1 MFLVK
6 KISVVIVVL
15 ICFLACSQ
23 ESFIKLQKKAQEQ
36 ENDGSKRPSYVD
48 SDYEVFS
55 ETIFLQNMVYQP
67 IEERNAF
74 FQLTKD
80 GDDSFNPETSVI
92 LLNEP
97 SDNNE
102 KNPPLYQNDPNNN
115 ANNEKNPPLYQNDP
129 NNNANNEKNPPL
141 YQNDPNNNANNEKS
155 PFLYKPKRKAKNPK
169 LIEYSQQDFYPLK
182 NGDIMMSKE
191 GDQWLIE
198 IKSKALKRFLK
209 DQNDKDRQ
217 IQTFTFNDT
226 KTQIAQ
232 FKGKISSYVYT
243 TNDSD
248 LSLRPFYESF
258 LLEKKSDDLYMV
270 DKALDA
276 IEVSKCQMVLKKHST
291 DKLDSQHKAIS
302 IDLDFKKERF
312 KSDTELFLECQS

>member
-6 KISVVIVVL
+6 KISVVIMILV
-15 ICFLACSQ
+15 CFLACSQ

-55 ETIFLQNMVYQP
+55 ETIFLKNNMVYQP
-67 IEERNAF
+67 MEERDSFA
-74 FQLTKD
+74 QLTKD
-80 GDDSFNPETSVI
+80 GNDSFNPETSVI

-97 SDNNE
+97 SDNDT
-102 KNPPLYQNDPNNN
+102 KNPPLYQNESNTNT
-115 ANNEKNPPLYQNDP
+115 ANNDTKN
-129 NNNANNEKNPPL
+129 
-141 YQNDPNNNANNEKS
+141 
-155 PFLYKPKRKAKNPK
+155 PFLYKPKRKTKNPK
-169 LIEYSQQDFYPLK
+169 LIEYSQQNFYPLK
-182 NGDIMMSKE
+182 DGDIMMSKE

-276 IEVSKCQMVLKKHST
+276 IEISKCQMVLKKHST

-312 KSDTELFLECQS
+312 KSDTELFLECLKES

>member
-6 KISVVIVVL
+6 KIGVVIMIL

-23 ESFIKLQKKAQEQ
+23 ERFIKLQKKAQEQ

-74 FQLTKD
+74 FQLTNDEDNDPK
-80 GDDSFNPETSVI
+80 ETPLI

-102 KNPPLYQNDPNNN
+102 KNPPLYPNDPHNN
-115 ANNEKNPPLYQNDP
+115 ANN
-129 NNNANNEKNPPL
+129 ANNDIKN
-141 YQNDPNNNANNEKS
+141 
-155 PFLYKPKRKAKNPK
+155 PFLYKKRKAKNPK

-182 NGDIMMSKE
+182 NGDIIMSKE
-191 GDQWLIE
+191 GDQWLVE

>member
-6 KISVVIVVL
+6 KISVVIMIL

-23 ESFIKLQKKAQEQ
+23 ERFIKLQKKAQEQ
-36 ENDGSKRPSYVD
+36 ENDGSQRPSYVD
-48 SDYEVFS
+48 SDHEVFS

-67 IEERNAF
+67 VEERNAF

-80 GDDSFNPETSVI
+80 ENDSFNPETSVI

-97 SDNNE
+97 SDNDT

-115 ANNEKNPPLYQNDP
+115 ANNEKNP
-129 NNNANNEKNPPL
+129 
-141 YQNDPNNNANNEKS
+141 
-155 PFLYKPKRKAKNPK
+155 FLYKPKRKTKNPK

-182 NGDIMMSKE
+182 NGDIIMSKE
-191 GDQWLIE
+191 GDQWLVE

-243 TNDSD
+243 TNNSD

-258 LLEKKSDDLYMV
+258 LLEKKSDDFYTIGAIG

-276 IEVSKCQMVLKKHST
+276 IEISKCQMVLKKHST

-312 KSDTELFLECQS
+312 KSDTELFLECLKES

>member
-6 KISVVIVVL
+6 KIGVVVVVL
-15 ICFLACSQ
+15 IGFLACSQ
-23 ESFIKLQKKAQEQ
+23 ERFIQLQKKAQEQ

-55 ETIFLQNMVYQP
+55 ETIFLQNMVHQP
-67 IEERNAF
+67 IKERDAF
-74 FQLTKD
+74 AQLTKD
-80 GDDSFNPETSVI
+80 EDDSFNPETSVI
-92 LLNEP
+92 LLDEP
-97 SDNNE
+97 SDNDT
-102 KNPPLYQNDPNNN
+102 KSPPLNQNESNNN
-115 ANNEKNPPLYQNDP
+115 TANNDVKN
-129 NNNANNEKNPPL
+129 
-141 YQNDPNNNANNEKS
+141 
-155 PFLYKPKRKAKNPK
+155 PFLYKPKRKTKDPK
-169 LIEYSQQDFYPLK
+169 LIEYSQQNFYPLK
-182 NGDIMMSKE
+182 DGDIVMSKE

-198 IKSKALKRFLK
+198 IKSKALKRFLR

-243 TNDSD
+243 TNNSN

-258 LLEKKSDDLYMV
+258 LLEKKSDDFYTIGAIG

-276 IEVSKCQMVLKKHST
+276 IEIQKCQMVLKKHST

>member
-6 KISVVIVVL
+6 KIGVVIVVL

-23 ESFIKLQKKAQEQ
+23 ERFIKIQKKAQEQ
-36 ENDGSKRPSYVD
+36 ENDGSQRPSYVD

-67 IEERNAF
+67 TEERDSFA
-74 FQLTKD
+74 QLTKD
-80 GDDSFNPETSVI
+80 ENDSFNPETSVI

-97 SDNNE
+97 SDNDT
-102 KNPPLYQNDPNNN
+102 KNPPLNQNESNTNT
-115 ANNEKNPPLYQNDP
+115 ANNDTKN
-129 NNNANNEKNPPL
+129 
-141 YQNDPNNNANNEKS
+141 
-155 PFLYKPKRKAKNPK
+155 PFLYKPKRKTKNPK
-169 LIEYSQQDFYPLK
+169 LIEYSQQNFYPLK
-182 NGDIMMSKE
+182 DGDIVMSKE

-243 TNDSD
+243 TNNSD

-258 LLEKKSDDLYMV
+258 LLEKKSDDFYTIGAIG

-276 IEVSKCQMVLKKHST
+276 IEISKCQMVLKKHST

>member
-1 MFLVK
+1 M
-6 KISVVIVVL
+6 VL
-15 ICFLACSQ
+15 IGFLACSQ
-23 ESFIKLQKKAQEQ
+23 ERFIQLQKKAQEQ

-55 ETIFLQNMVYQP
+55 ETIFLQNMVHQP
-67 IEERNAF
+67 IKERDAF
-74 FQLTKD
+74 IQPTKD

-92 LLNEP
+92 LLDEP
-97 SDNNE
+97 SDNDT
-102 KNPPLYQNDPNNN
+102 KNPPLNQNESSNNT
-115 ANNEKNPPLYQNDP
+115 ANNDTKN
-129 NNNANNEKNPPL
+129 
-141 YQNDPNNNANNEKS
+141 
-155 PFLYKPKRKAKNPK
+155 PFLYKPKRKTKDPK
-169 LIEYSQQDFYPLK
+169 LIEYSQQNFYPLK
-182 NGDIMMSKE
+182 DGDIVMSKE

-243 TNDSD
+243 TNNSD

-258 LLEKKSDDLYMV
+258 LLEKKSEDLYMIG

-276 IEVSKCQMVLKKHST
+276 IEVQKCQMVLKKHST

>member
-6 KISVVIVVL
+6 KISVVVVVL

-23 ESFIKLQKKAQEQ
+23 ERFIQLQKKAQEQ

-48 SDYEVFS
+48 SDYKVFS
-55 ETIFLQNMVYQP
+55 ETIFLQNMVHQP
-67 IEERNAF
+67 IKERNTF

-80 GDDSFNPETSVI
+80 EDDSFNPETSVI

-102 KNPPLYQNDPNNN
+102 KNPPLNQNESNTNT
-115 ANNEKNPPLYQNDP
+115 ANNDTKN
-129 NNNANNEKNPPL
+129 
-141 YQNDPNNNANNEKS
+141 
-155 PFLYKPKRKAKNPK
+155 PFLYKPKRKTKNPK
-169 LIEYSQQDFYPLK
+169 LIEYSQQNFYPLK
-182 NGDIMMSKE
+182 DGDIVMSKE
-191 GDQWLIE
+191 GDQWLIK

-209 DQNDKDRQ
+209 DQNNKDRQ

-243 TNDSD
+243 TNNSN

-258 LLEKKSDDLYMV
+258 LLEKKSDDFYMIGAIG

-276 IEVSKCQMVLKKHST
+276 IEIQKCQMVLKKHST

>member
-6 KISVVIVVL
+6 KIGVVIMIL

-23 ESFIKLQKKAQEQ
+23 ERFIQLQKKAQEQ

-80 GDDSFNPETSVI
+80 EDNSFNPETSVI

-97 SDNNE
+97 SDNN
-102 KNPPLYQNDPNNN
+102 
-115 ANNEKNPPLYQNDP
+115 NEKNPPLYQNESH
-129 NNNANNEKNPPL
+129 NNNTANNDTKN
-141 YQNDPNNNANNEKS
+141 

-169 LIEYSQQDFYPLK
+169 LIEYSQQNFYPLK
-182 NGDIMMSKE
+182 DGDIMMSKE
-191 GDQWLIE
+191 GDQWSIE

-209 DQNDKDRQ
+209 DQNDEDRQ

-258 LLEKKSDDLYMV
+258 LLEKKSDNVYTIG
-270 DKALDA
+270 DKALDT
-276 IEVSKCQMVLKKHST
+276 IEISKCQMVLKKHST

-302 IDLDFKKERF
+302 IDLDFKKEHF

>member
-6 KISVVIVVL
+6 KIGVVVVVL

-23 ESFIKLQKKAQEQ
+23 ESFIKMQKKAQEQ

-67 IEERNAF
+67 TEERDSFA
-74 FQLTKD
+74 QLTKD
-80 GDDSFNPETSVI
+80 EDDSFNPETSVI

-97 SDNNE
+97 SDNDT
-102 KNPPLYQNDPNNN
+102 KNPPLYQNEFHNNN
-115 ANNEKNPPLYQNDP
+115 TANNDTKN
-129 NNNANNEKNPPL
+129 
-141 YQNDPNNNANNEKS
+141 
-155 PFLYKPKRKAKNPK
+155 PFLYKPKRKTKNPK

-182 NGDIMMSKE
+182 NGDIIMSKE

-258 LLEKKSDDLYMV
+258 LLEKKSDNVYTIEN
-270 DKALDA
+270 KALDTME
-276 IEVSKCQMVLKKHST
+276 ISKCQMVLKKHST

>member
-6 KISVVIVVL
+6 KIGVVVVVL
-15 ICFLACSQ
+15 IGFLACSQ
-23 ESFIKLQKKAQEQ
+23 ERFIKLQKKAQEQ

-55 ETIFLQNMVYQP
+55 ETIFLKNMVYQP
-67 IEERNAF
+67 TEERDSFA
-74 FQLTKD
+74 QLTKD
-80 GDDSFNPETSVI
+80 EDNSFNPETSVI

-115 ANNEKNPPLYQNDP
+115 ANNEK
-129 NNNANNEKNPPL
+129 
-141 YQNDPNNNANNEKS
+141 S
-155 PFLYKPKRKAKNPK
+155 PFLYKPKRKTKNPK
-169 LIEYSQQDFYPLK
+169 LIEYSQQNFYPLK
-182 NGDIMMSKE
+182 NGDIIMSKE

-258 LLEKKSDDLYMV
+258 LLEKKSDDLYTIG

>member
-1 MFLVK
+1 M
-6 KISVVIVVL
+6 IL

-23 ESFIKLQKKAQEQ
+23 ERFIKLQKKAQEQ

-67 IEERNAF
+67 TEERDSFA
-74 FQLTKD
+74 QLTKD
-80 GDDSFNPETSVI
+80 ENDSFNPETSVI

-97 SDNNE
+97 SDNDT
-102 KNPPLYQNDPNNN
+102 KNPPLYQNESHNNT
-115 ANNEKNPPLYQNDP
+115 ANNDT
-129 NNNANNEKNPPL
+129 
-141 YQNDPNNNANNEKS
+141 KS

-169 LIEYSQQDFYPLK
+169 LIEYSQQNFYPLK

-243 TNDSD
+243 TNNSD

-258 LLEKKSDDLYMV
+258 LLEKKSDDLYTIG

-276 IEVSKCQMVLKKHST
+276 IEISKCQMVLKKHST

>member
-6 KISVVIVVL
+6 KIGVVVVVL
-15 ICFLACSQ
+15 IGFLACSQ
-23 ESFIKLQKKAQEQ
+23 ERFIQLQKKAQEQ

-55 ETIFLQNMVYQP
+55 ETIFLQNMVHQP
-67 IEERNAF
+67 IKERDAF
-74 FQLTKD
+74 AQLTKD
-80 GDDSFNPETSVI
+80 EDDSFNPETSVI

-97 SDNNE
+97 SDNDT
-102 KNPPLYQNDPNNN
+102 KNPPLNQNESNNN
-115 ANNEKNPPLYQNDP
+115 A
-129 NNNANNEKNPPL
+129 ANNDTKN
-141 YQNDPNNNANNEKS
+141 
-155 PFLYKPKRKAKNPK
+155 PFLYKPKRKTKDPK
-169 LIEYSQQDFYPLK
+169 LIEYSQQNFYPLK
-182 NGDIMMSKE
+182 DGDIIMSKE

-243 TNDSD
+243 TNNSN
-248 LSLRPFYESF
+248 LSLRPFYKSF
-258 LLEKKSDDLYMV
+258 LLEKKSDDFYMIGAIG
-270 DKALDA
+270 DKALDT
-276 IEVSKCQMVLKKHST
+276 IEIQKCQMVLKKHST

>member
-1 MFLVK
+1 M
-6 KISVVIVVL
+6 
-15 ICFLACSQ
+15 
-23 ESFIKLQKKAQEQ
+23 QKKAQEQ

-55 ETIFLQNMVYQP
+55 ETIFLQNMVHQP
-67 IEERNAF
+67 IKERDAF
-74 FQLTKD
+74 AQLTKD
-80 GDDSFNPETSVI
+80 EDDSFNYETSVI

-97 SDNNE
+97 SDNDTKNLPLNQNE
-102 KNPPLYQNDPNNN
+102 SNTNA
-115 ANNEKNPPLYQNDP
+115 ANNDAKN
-129 NNNANNEKNPPL
+129 
-141 YQNDPNNNANNEKS
+141 
-155 PFLYKPKRKAKNPK
+155 PFLYKPKRKTKDPK
-169 LIEYSQQDFYPLK
+169 LIEYSQQNFYPLK
-182 NGDIMMSKE
+182 DGDIMMSKE

-243 TNDSD
+243 TNNSD

-258 LLEKKSDDLYMV
+258 LLEKKSDDFYTIGAIG

-276 IEVSKCQMVLKKHST
+276 IEIQKCQMVLKKHST

>member
-6 KISVVIVVL
+6 KIGVVVVVL
-15 ICFLACSQ
+15 IGFLACSQ
-23 ESFIKLQKKAQEQ
+23 ERFIQLQKKAQEQ

-48 SDYEVFS
+48 LDYEVFS

-67 IEERNAF
+67 MEERDSFA
-74 FQLTKD
+74 QLTKD
-80 GDDSFNPETSVI
+80 ENDSFNPETSVI

-115 ANNEKNPPLYQNDP
+115 ANNEKNP
-129 NNNANNEKNPPL
+129 
-141 YQNDPNNNANNEKS
+141 
-155 PFLYKPKRKAKNPK
+155 FLYKPKRKTKDPK
-169 LIEYSQQDFYPLK
+169 LIEYSQQNFYPLK
-182 NGDIMMSKE
+182 DGDIMMSKE

-243 TNDSD
+243 TNNSD

-258 LLEKKSDDLYMV
+258 LLEKKSDNLYTIG

-276 IEVSKCQMVLKKHST
+276 IEISKCQMVLKKHST

>member
-1 MFLVK
+1 M
-6 KISVVIVVL
+6 
-15 ICFLACSQ
+15 
-23 ESFIKLQKKAQEQ
+23 QKKAQEQ
-36 ENDGSKRPSYVD
+36 ENDGSQRPSYVD

-67 IEERNAF
+67 IEERNALA
-74 FQLTKD
+74 QLTKD
-80 GDDSFNPETSVI
+80 ENDFFNPETSVI

-97 SDNNE
+97 SDNDT
-102 KNPPLYQNDPNNN
+102 KNPPLNQNESNTNT
-115 ANNEKNPPLYQNDP
+115 ANNDTKN
-129 NNNANNEKNPPL
+129 
-141 YQNDPNNNANNEKS
+141 
-155 PFLYKPKRKAKNPK
+155 PFLYKPKRKTKNPK
-169 LIEYSQQDFYPLK
+169 LIEYSQQNFYPLK
-182 NGDIMMSKE
+182 DGDIVMSKE
-191 GDQWLIE
+191 GDQWLVE

-209 DQNDKDRQ
+209 AQNDKDRQ

-243 TNDSD
+243 TNNSD
-248 LSLRPFYESF
+248 LSLRPFYASF
-258 LLEKKSDDLYMV
+258 LLEKKSDNVYTIEN
-270 DKALDA
+270 KALDT
-276 IEVSKCQMVLKKHST
+276 IEISKCQMVLKKHST

>member
-6 KISVVIVVL
+6 KIGVVIMIL
-15 ICFLACSQ
+15 IFFLACSQ
-23 ESFIKLQKKAQEQ
+23 ERFIKLQKKAQEQ

-80 GDDSFNPETSVI
+80 EDNSFNPETSVI

-97 SDNNE
+97 SDNDT
-102 KNPPLYQNDPNNN
+102 KNPPLYPNESHNNTNN
-115 ANNEKNPPLYQNDP
+115 ANNDTKN
-129 NNNANNEKNPPL
+129 
-141 YQNDPNNNANNEKS
+141 

-182 NGDIMMSKE
+182 NGDIIMSKE

-232 FKGKISSYVYT
+232 IKGKISSYVYT

-258 LLEKKSDDLYMV
+258 LLEKKSDNVYTIG

-276 IEVSKCQMVLKKHST
+276 IEISKCQMVLKKHST

-302 IDLDFKKERF
+302 IDLDFKKEHF

>member
-1 MFLVK
+1 M
-6 KISVVIVVL
+6 VL
-15 ICFLACSQ
+15 IGFLACSQ
-23 ESFIKLQKKAQEQ
+23 ERFIQLQKKAQEQ

-55 ETIFLQNMVYQP
+55 ETIFLQNMVHQP
-67 IEERNAF
+67 IKERDAF
-74 FQLTKD
+74 AQLTKD

-92 LLNEP
+92 LLDEP
-97 SDNNE
+97 SDNDT
-102 KNPPLYQNDPNNN
+102 KNPPLNQNESNNN
-115 ANNEKNPPLYQNDP
+115 TANNDTKN
-129 NNNANNEKNPPL
+129 
-141 YQNDPNNNANNEKS
+141 
-155 PFLYKPKRKAKNPK
+155 PFLYKPKRKTKDPK
-169 LIEYSQQDFYPLK
+169 LIEYSQQNFYPLK
-182 NGDIMMSKE
+182 DGDIVISKE

-243 TNDSD
+243 TNNSN

-258 LLEKKSDDLYMV
+258 LLEKKSDDFYMIGAIG

-276 IEVSKCQMVLKKHST
+276 IEIHKCQMVLKKHST

>member
-6 KISVVIVVL
+6 KISVVVVVL

-23 ESFIKLQKKAQEQ
+23 ESFIKMQKKAQEQ
-36 ENDGSKRPSYVD
+36 ENDGSKRPIYVD

-80 GDDSFNPETSVI
+80 EDNSFNPETSVI

-102 KNPPLYQNDPNNN
+102 KNPPLNQNESNTNT
-115 ANNEKNPPLYQNDP
+115 ANNDTKN
-129 NNNANNEKNPPL
+129 
-141 YQNDPNNNANNEKS
+141 

-169 LIEYSQQDFYPLK
+169 LIEYSQQNFYPLK
-182 NGDIMMSKE
+182 DGDIVMSKE

-258 LLEKKSDDLYMV
+258 LLEKKSDDLYTIG
-270 DKALDA
+270 DKALGA
-276 IEVSKCQMVLKKHST
+276 IEISKCQMVLKKHST

-312 KSDTELFLECQS
+312 KSDTELFLECLKES

>member
-6 KISVVIVVL
+6 KIGVVIMIL

-23 ESFIKLQKKAQEQ
+23 ERFIKLQKKAQEQ
-36 ENDGSKRPSYVD
+36 ENDGSQRPSYVD

-80 GDDSFNPETSVI
+80 EDNSFNPETSVI

-102 KNPPLYQNDPNNN
+102 KNPPLYPNDPHNNTNN
-115 ANNEKNPPLYQNDP
+115 ANDDTKN
-129 NNNANNEKNPPL
+129 
-141 YQNDPNNNANNEKS
+141 
-155 PFLYKPKRKAKNPK
+155 PFLYKPKRKTKNPK

-182 NGDIMMSKE
+182 NGDIIISKE
-191 GDQWLIE
+191 GDQWLVE

-258 LLEKKSDDLYMV
+258 LLEKKSDDLYTIG
-270 DKALDA
+270 DKALDT

>member
-1 MFLVK
+1 M
-6 KISVVIVVL
+6 
-15 ICFLACSQ
+15 
-23 ESFIKLQKKAQEQ
+23 QKKAQEQ
-36 ENDGSKRPSYVD
+36 ENDGSQRPSYVD

-67 IEERNAF
+67 KEERDSFA
-74 FQLTKD
+74 QLTKD

-97 SDNNE
+97 SDNDT
-102 KNPPLYQNDPNNN
+102 KNPPLNQNETNNN
-115 ANNEKNPPLYQNDP
+115 TANDDTKN
-129 NNNANNEKNPPL
+129 
-141 YQNDPNNNANNEKS
+141 

-169 LIEYSQQDFYPLK
+169 LIEYSQQNFYPLK
-182 NGDIMMSKE
+182 DGDIIMSKE
-191 GDQWLIE
+191 GDQWLVE

-276 IEVSKCQMVLKKHST
+276 IEISKCQMVLKKHST

>member
-6 KISVVIVVL
+6 KIGVVVVVL
-15 ICFLACSQ
+15 IGFLACSQ
-23 ESFIKLQKKAQEQ
+23 ERFIQLQKKAQEQ

-55 ETIFLQNMVYQP
+55 ETIFLQNMVHQP
-67 IEERNAF
+67 IKERDAF
-74 FQLTKD
+74 AQLTKD
-80 GDDSFNPETSVI
+80 EDDSFNPETSVI

-97 SDNNE
+97 SDNDT
-102 KNPPLYQNDPNNN
+102 KNPPLNQNESNNN
-115 ANNEKNPPLYQNDP
+115 TASNDTKN
-129 NNNANNEKNPPL
+129 
-141 YQNDPNNNANNEKS
+141 
-155 PFLYKPKRKAKNPK
+155 PFLYKPKRKTKDPK
-169 LIEYSQQDFYPLK
+169 LIEYSQQNFYPLK
-182 NGDIMMSKE
+182 DGDIMMSKE

-209 DQNDKDRQ
+209 DQNNKDRQ

-243 TNDSD
+243 TNNSD

-258 LLEKKSDDLYMV
+258 LLEKKSDDLYTIG
-270 DKALDA
+270 DKALDT

>member
-6 KISVVIVVL
+6 KIGVVVVVL
-15 ICFLACSQ
+15 IGFLACSQ
-23 ESFIKLQKKAQEQ
+23 ERFIQLQKKAQEQ

-55 ETIFLQNMVYQP
+55 ETIFLQNMVHQP
-67 IEERNAF
+67 IKERDAF
-74 FQLTKD
+74 AQLTKD
-80 GDDSFNPETSVI
+80 EDDFFNSETSVI
-92 LLNEP
+92 LLDEP
-97 SDNNE
+97 SDNDT
-102 KNPPLYQNDPNNN
+102 KNPPLNQNESNNN
-115 ANNEKNPPLYQNDP
+115 TANNDAKN
-129 NNNANNEKNPPL
+129 
-141 YQNDPNNNANNEKS
+141 
-155 PFLYKPKRKAKNPK
+155 PFLYKPKRKTKDPK
-169 LIEYSQQDFYPLK
+169 LIEYSQQNFYPLK
-182 NGDIMMSKE
+182 DGDIMMSKE

-243 TNDSD
+243 TNNSN

-258 LLEKKSDDLYMV
+258 LLEKKSDDFYTMMG

-276 IEVSKCQMVLKKHST
+276 IEIQKCQMVLKKHST

>member
-1 MFLVK
+1 M
-6 KISVVIVVL
+6 IL

-74 FQLTKD
+74 FQLTNDEDNDPK
-80 GDDSFNPETSVI
+80 ETPLI

-102 KNPPLYQNDPNNN
+102 KNPPLYPNDPHNNTNN
-115 ANNEKNPPLYQNDP
+115 ANNDIKN
-129 NNNANNEKNPPL
+129 
-141 YQNDPNNNANNEKS
+141 
-155 PFLYKPKRKAKNPK
+155 PFLYKKRKAKNPK

-182 NGDIMMSKE
+182 NGDIIVSKE
-191 GDQWLIE
+191 GDQWLVE

-258 LLEKKSDDLYMV
+258 LLEKKSDDLYYMV

-276 IEVSKCQMVLKKHST
+276 IEISKCQMVLKKHST

>member
-6 KISVVIVVL
+6 KISVVIMIL

-23 ESFIKLQKKAQEQ
+23 ERFIQLQKKAQEQ

-55 ETIFLQNMVYQP
+55 ETIFLKNMVYHP
-67 IEERNAF
+67 TNETNAF
-74 FQLTKD
+74 AQLTNDKD
-80 GDDSFNPETSVI
+80 NDPKETPLI

-115 ANNEKNPPLYQNDP
+115 ANNEKNP
-129 NNNANNEKNPPL
+129 
-141 YQNDPNNNANNEKS
+141 
-155 PFLYKPKRKAKNPK
+155 FLYKPKRKTKNPK
-169 LIEYSQQDFYPLK
+169 LIEYSQQNFYPLK

-198 IKSKALKRFLK
+198 IQSKALKRFLK

-243 TNDSD
+243 TNNSD

-276 IEVSKCQMVLKKHST
+276 IEISKCQMVLKKHST

-312 KSDTELFLECQS
+312 KSDTELFLECLKES

>member
-6 KISVVIVVL
+6 KIGVVVVVL

-23 ESFIKLQKKAQEQ
+23 ERFIKLQKKAQEQ

-80 GDDSFNPETSVI
+80 ENDSFNPETSVI
-92 LLNEP
+92 LLNES
-97 SDNNE
+97 SD
-102 KNPPLYQNDPNNN
+102 
-115 ANNEKNPPLYQNDP
+115 
-129 NNNANNEKNPPL
+129 NNEKNPPL

-155 PFLYKPKRKAKNPK
+155 PFLYKPKRKTKNPK
-169 LIEYSQQDFYPLK
+169 LIEYSQQNFYPLK
-182 NGDIMMSKE
+182 DGDIVMSKE

-258 LLEKKSDDLYMV
+258 LLEKKSDDLYTIG
-270 DKALDA
+270 DKALDT

>member
-6 KISVVIVVL
+6 KIGVVIVVL
-15 ICFLACSQ
+15 IGFLACSQ
-23 ESFIKLQKKAQEQ
+23 ERFIKLQKKAQEQ

-55 ETIFLQNMVYQP
+55 ETIFLKNMVYQP
-67 IEERNAF
+67 IKERDAF
-74 FQLTKD
+74 AQLTKD
-80 GDDSFNPETSVI
+80 ENDSFNPSFNPETSVI

-97 SDNNE
+97 SDNDT
-102 KNPPLYQNDPNNN
+102 KNPPLYQNESNTNT
-115 ANNEKNPPLYQNDP
+115 ANNDTKN
-129 NNNANNEKNPPL
+129 
-141 YQNDPNNNANNEKS
+141 
-155 PFLYKPKRKAKNPK
+155 PFLYKPKRKTKDPK
-169 LIEYSQQDFYPLK
+169 LIEYSQQNFYPIK
-182 NGDIMMSKE
+182 NGDIVMSKE

-243 TNDSD
+243 TNNSD

-258 LLEKKSDDLYMV
+258 LLEKKSDDFYTIGAIG

-276 IEVSKCQMVLKKHST
+276 IEISKCQMVLKKHST

>member
-6 KISVVIVVL
+6 KIGVVIVVL

-23 ESFIKLQKKAQEQ
+23 ERFIKLQKKAQEQ

-67 IEERNAF
+67 TEERDSFA
-74 FQLTKD
+74 QLTKD
-80 GDDSFNPETSVI
+80 EDNSFNPETSVI

-115 ANNEKNPPLYQNDP
+115 ANNEKNP
-129 NNNANNEKNPPL
+129 
-141 YQNDPNNNANNEKS
+141 
-155 PFLYKPKRKAKNPK
+155 FLYKPKRKTKNPK
-169 LIEYSQQDFYPLK
+169 LIEYSQQNFYPLK
-182 NGDIMMSKE
+182 NGDIIMSKE

-232 FKGKISSYVYT
+232 FKGKISSYIYT
-243 TNDSD
+243 TNNSD

-258 LLEKKSDDLYMV
+258 LLEKKSDDLYTIGAIG

-276 IEVSKCQMVLKKHST
+276 IEISKCQMVLKKHST

>member
-6 KISVVIVVL
+6 KIGVVIVVL

-23 ESFIKLQKKAQEQ
+23 ERFIQLQKKAQEQ

-67 IEERNAF
+67 IEEKDSFA
-74 FQLTKD
+74 QLTKD
-80 GDDSFNPETSVI
+80 EDNSFNPETSMI

-102 KNPPLYQNDPNNN
+102 KNPPLYQNDPHNNT
-115 ANNEKNPPLYQNDP
+115 ANNDTKN
-129 NNNANNEKNPPL
+129 
-141 YQNDPNNNANNEKS
+141 
-155 PFLYKPKRKAKNPK
+155 PFLYKPKRKTKNPK
-169 LIEYSQQDFYPLK
+169 LIEYSQQNFYPLK
-182 NGDIMMSKE
+182 DGDIVMSKE

-243 TNDSD
+243 TNNSD

-258 LLEKKSDDLYMV
+258 LLEKKSDDLYTIGAIG

-276 IEVSKCQMVLKKHST
+276 IEISKCQMVLKKHST

>member
-6 KISVVIVVL
+6 KVGVVVVVL
-15 ICFLACSQ
+15 IGFLACSQ
-23 ESFIKLQKKAQEQ
+23 ERFIQLQKKAQEQ

-55 ETIFLQNMVYQP
+55 ETIFLQNMVHQP
-67 IEERNAF
+67 IEERDAF
-74 FQLTKD
+74 AQPTKD
-80 GDDSFNPETSVI
+80 EDDSFNPETSVI

-97 SDNNE
+97 SDNDT
-102 KNPPLYQNDPNNN
+102 KNL
-115 ANNEKNPPLYQNDP
+115 
-129 NNNANNEKNPPL
+129 
-141 YQNDPNNNANNEKS
+141 
-155 PFLYKPKRKAKNPK
+155 FLYKPKRKTKDPK
-169 LIEYSQQDFYPLK
+169 LIEYSQQNFYTLK
-182 NGDIMMSKE
+182 DGDIIMSKE
-191 GDQWLIE
+191 GDQWLIK

-243 TNDSD
+243 TNNSD

-258 LLEKKSDDLYMV
+258 LLEKKSDDLYMIGAIG

-276 IEVSKCQMVLKKHST
+276 IEIHKCQMVLKKHST

-302 IDLDFKKERF
+302 IDLDFKKEHF

>member
-6 KISVVIVVL
+6 KISVVIMIL

-23 ESFIKLQKKAQEQ
+23 ERFIKLQKKVQEQ

-55 ETIFLQNMVYQP
+55 ETIFLKNMVYQP

-80 GDDSFNPETSVI
+80 EDDSFNPETSVI

-102 KNPPLYQNDPNNN
+102 KNPPLYPNESDNNTNN
-115 ANNEKNPPLYQNDP
+115 ANNDTKN
-129 NNNANNEKNPPL
+129 
-141 YQNDPNNNANNEKS
+141 

-169 LIEYSQQDFYPLK
+169 LIEYSQQNFYPLK
-182 NGDIMMSKE
+182 DGDIVMSKE

-198 IKSKALKRFLK
+198 IQSKALKRFLK

-243 TNDSD
+243 TNNSD

-258 LLEKKSDDLYMV
+258 LLEKKSDNVYTIV

-276 IEVSKCQMVLKKHST
+276 IEISKCQMVLKKHST

>member
-6 KISVVIVVL
+6 KIGVVIMIL

-23 ESFIKLQKKAQEQ
+23 ERFIKLQKKAQEQ

-67 IEERNAF
+67 TEERDSFA
-74 FQLTKD
+74 QLTKD
-80 GDDSFNPETSVI
+80 EDNSFNPENSVI

-102 KNPPLYQNDPNNN
+102 KNPPSYPNDPHNN
-115 ANNEKNPPLYQNDP
+115 ANN
-129 NNNANNEKNPPL
+129 NEKN
-141 YQNDPNNNANNEKS
+141 
-155 PFLYKPKRKAKNPK
+155 PFLYKPKRKTKNPK

-182 NGDIMMSKE
+182 NGDIIMSKE
-191 GDQWLIE
+191 GDQWLVE

-276 IEVSKCQMVLKKHST
+276 IEISKCQMVLKKHST

-312 KSDTELFLECQS
+312 KSDTELFLECLKES

>member
-6 KISVVIVVL
+6 KIGVVVVVL
-15 ICFLACSQ
+15 IGFLACSQ
-23 ESFIKLQKKAQEQ
+23 ERFIQLQKKAQEQ

-55 ETIFLQNMVYQP
+55 ETIFLQNMVHQP
-67 IEERNAF
+67 IEERDAF
-74 FQLTKD
+74 IQPTKD
-80 GDDSFNPETSVI
+80 EDDSFNPETSVI

-97 SDNNE
+97 SDNDT
-102 KNPPLYQNDPNNN
+102 KSPPLNQNESNNN
-115 ANNEKNPPLYQNDP
+115 TANNDTKN
-129 NNNANNEKNPPL
+129 
-141 YQNDPNNNANNEKS
+141 
-155 PFLYKPKRKAKNPK
+155 PFLYKPKRKTKDPK
-169 LIEYSQQDFYPLK
+169 LIEYSQQNFYPLK
-182 NGDIMMSKE
+182 DGDIVMSKE

-243 TNDSD
+243 TNNSN

-258 LLEKKSDDLYMV
+258 LLEKKSDDFYMIGAIG

-276 IEVSKCQMVLKKHST
+276 IEIQKCQMVLKKHST

>member
-1 MFLVK
+1 M
-6 KISVVIVVL
+6 VL
-15 ICFLACSQ
+15 IGFLACSQ
-23 ESFIKLQKKAQEQ
+23 ERFIQLQKKAQEQ

-67 IEERNAF
+67 IKERDAF
-74 FQLTKD
+74 AQLAKD
-80 GDDSFNPETSVI
+80 GDDFFNPETSVI
-92 LLNEP
+92 LLDEP
-97 SDNNE
+97 SDNDT
-102 KNPPLYQNDPNNN
+102 KNPPLNQNESNTNT
-115 ANNEKNPPLYQNDP
+115 ANNDVKN
-129 NNNANNEKNPPL
+129 
-141 YQNDPNNNANNEKS
+141 
-155 PFLYKPKRKAKNPK
+155 PFLYKPKRKTKDPK
-169 LIEYSQQDFYPLK
+169 LIEYSQQNFYPLK
-182 NGDIMMSKE
+182 NGDIIMSKE

-198 IKSKALKRFLK
+198 IKSKSLKRFLK

-258 LLEKKSDDLYMV
+258 LLEKKSDDLYTIG

-276 IEVSKCQMVLKKHST
+276 IEISKCQIVLKKHST

>member
-6 KISVVIVVL
+6 KISVVIMIL

-23 ESFIKLQKKAQEQ
+23 ERFIKLQKKAQEQ

-67 IEERNAF
+67 TNERNAF

-80 GDDSFNPETSVI
+80 ENDSFNPETSVI

-115 ANNEKNPPLYQNDP
+115 ANNEK
-129 NNNANNEKNPPL
+129 
-141 YQNDPNNNANNEKS
+141 S
-155 PFLYKPKRKAKNPK
+155 PFLYKPKRKTKNPK
-169 LIEYSQQDFYPLK
+169 LIEYSQQNFYPLK
-182 NGDIMMSKE
+182 NGDIVMSKE
-191 GDQWLIE
+191 GDQWLVE

-258 LLEKKSDDLYMV
+258 LLEKKSDDFYTIGAIG

-276 IEVSKCQMVLKKHST
+276 IEISKCQMVLKKHST

>member
-6 KISVVIVVL
+6 KIGVVIMVL

-23 ESFIKLQKKAQEQ
+23 ERFIKLQKKAQEQ

-67 IEERNAF
+67 IDERNAF

-80 GDDSFNPETSVI
+80 EDNSFNPENSVI

-102 KNPPLYQNDPNNN
+102 KNPLLYQNDPNNN
-115 ANNEKNPPLYQNDP
+115 ANNEKNP
-129 NNNANNEKNPPL
+129 
-141 YQNDPNNNANNEKS
+141 
-155 PFLYKPKRKAKNPK
+155 FLYKKRKAKNPK

-182 NGDIMMSKE
+182 NGDIIISKE

-198 IKSKALKRFLK
+198 IQSKALKRFLK

-258 LLEKKSDDLYMV
+258 LLEKKSDNVYTMEN
-270 DKALDA
+270 KALDA

>member
-6 KISVVIVVL
+6 KIGVVVVVL

-67 IEERNAF
+67 MEERDSFA
-74 FQLTKD
+74 QLTKD
-80 GDDSFNPETSVI
+80 EDNSFNPETSVI

-102 KNPPLYQNDPNNN
+102 KNPPLYQNESNNN
-115 ANNEKNPPLYQNDP
+115 TANDDTKN
-129 NNNANNEKNPPL
+129 
-141 YQNDPNNNANNEKS
+141 

-169 LIEYSQQDFYPLK
+169 LIEYSQQNFYPLK
-182 NGDIMMSKE
+182 DGDIVMSKE
-191 GDQWLIE
+191 GDQWLVE

-258 LLEKKSDDLYMV
+258 LLEKKSDDLYTIG

-276 IEVSKCQMVLKKHST
+276 IEISKCQMVLKKHST

>member
-6 KISVVIVVL
+6 KIGVVVVVL
-15 ICFLACSQ
+15 MCFLACSQ
-23 ESFIKLQKKAQEQ
+23 ERFIKLQKKAQEQ

-80 GDDSFNPETSVI
+80 EYDSFNPETSVI

-102 KNPPLYQNDPNNN
+102 KNPPLNQNESNTNT
-115 ANNEKNPPLYQNDP
+115 ANNDTKN
-129 NNNANNEKNPPL
+129 
-141 YQNDPNNNANNEKS
+141 
-155 PFLYKPKRKAKNPK
+155 PFLYKPKGKTKNPK
-169 LIEYSQQDFYPLK
+169 LIEYSQQNFYPLK
-182 NGDIMMSKE
+182 DGDIMMSKE

-243 TNDSD
+243 TNNSD
-248 LSLRPFYESF
+248 LSLRPFYKSF
-258 LLEKKSDDLYMV
+258 LLEKKSDDLYTIG
-270 DKALDA
+270 DKALDT
-276 IEVSKCQMVLKKHST
+276 IEISKCQMVLKKHST

-312 KSDTELFLECQS
+312 KSDTELFLECLKES

>member
-6 KISVVIVVL
+6 KIGVVVVVL
-15 ICFLACSQ
+15 IGFLACSQ
-23 ESFIKLQKKAQEQ
+23 ERFIQLQKKAQEQ

-55 ETIFLQNMVYQP
+55 ETIFLKNMVYQP
-67 IEERNAF
+67 IEERDAF
-74 FQLTKD
+74 AQPTKD
-80 GDDSFNPETSVI
+80 EDDFFNSETSVI
-92 LLNEP
+92 LLDEP
-97 SDNNE
+97 SDSDT
-102 KNPPLYQNDPNNN
+102 KNPPLNQNESNNN
-115 ANNEKNPPLYQNDP
+115 TANNDAKN
-129 NNNANNEKNPPL
+129 
-141 YQNDPNNNANNEKS
+141 
-155 PFLYKPKRKAKNPK
+155 PFLYKPKRKTKDPK
-169 LIEYSQQDFYPLK
+169 LIEYSQQNFYPLK
-182 NGDIMMSKE
+182 DGDIVMSKE
-191 GDQWLIE
+191 GDQWLIK

-243 TNDSD
+243 TNNSN

-258 LLEKKSDDLYMV
+258 LLEKKSDDLYTIGAIG

-276 IEVSKCQMVLKKHST
+276 IEIHKCQMVLKKHST

>member
-1 MFLVK
+1 M
-6 KISVVIVVL
+6 IL

-67 IEERNAF
+67 IEERDSFA
-74 FQLTKD
+74 QLTKD
-80 GDDSFNPETSVI
+80 GNDSFNPETSVI

-102 KNPPLYQNDPNNN
+102 KNPPLYPNESHNN
-115 ANNEKNPPLYQNDP
+115 TNTANNDT
-129 NNNANNEKNPPL
+129 
-141 YQNDPNNNANNEKS
+141 KS
-155 PFLYKPKRKAKNPK
+155 PFLYKPKRKTKNPK
-169 LIEYSQQDFYPLK
+169 LIEYSQQNFYPLK
-182 NGDIMMSKE
+182 DGDVVMSKE

-258 LLEKKSDDLYMV
+258 LLEKKSDNVYTIEN
-270 DKALDA
+270 KALDTME
-276 IEVSKCQMVLKKHST
+276 ISKCQMVLKKHST

-312 KSDTELFLECQS
+312 KSDTELFLECLKES

>member
-1 MFLVK
+1 M
-6 KISVVIVVL
+6 IL

-48 SDYEVFS
+48 SDHEVFS

-80 GDDSFNPETSVI
+80 EDNSFNPENSVI

-97 SDNNE
+97 SDNSE
-102 KNPPLYQNDPNNN
+102 KNPPSYPNDPNNN
-115 ANNEKNPPLYQNDP
+115 D
-129 NNNANNEKNPPL
+129 NNANNSQKN
-141 YQNDPNNNANNEKS
+141 
-155 PFLYKPKRKAKNPK
+155 PFLYKPKRKTKNPK

-182 NGDIMMSKE
+182 NGDITMSKE

-198 IKSKALKRFLK
+198 IQSKALKRFLK

-258 LLEKKSDDLYMV
+258 LLEKKSDNVYTIEN
-270 DKALDA
+270 KALDTME
-276 IEVSKCQMVLKKHST
+276 ISKCQMVLKKHST

-312 KSDTELFLECQS
+312 KSDTELFLECLKES